1 MNKRQLR
8 LAAFLVF
15 IFIFIIPGISA
26 DTGGYTVVAIP
37 PDEISGTFHDPVP
50 ITFWDLTPREMAI
63 ALALSFFPMMTIPV
77 EIFFTMKIF
86 AWLGYRKISKDAF
99 LYNTNRRVIFET
111 IQDNPGIS
119 LSSLSRI
126 TEIKT
131 ATLQYHL
138 KILGMKGK
146 IIRVESRNTINYF
159 ENSGKYTAFEKNIF
173 RHLQNPTTRK
183 ILAIL
188 IAFPDYSRADI
199 ANKIG
204 TSGPSV
210 TWHAHRLSQDGII
223 IQNKNGRSTQYALSE
238 ESQSFFQKYHDF
250 FPEIES
256 GYCRNVIPA
265 NEVQV
270 RS

>member
-15 IFIFIIPGISA
+15 IFIFLIPEISA
-26 DTGGYTVVAIP
+26 DTGGYTVVAIS

-111 IQDNPGIS
+111 IRDYPGIS
-119 LSSLSRI
+119 LSKLSQI
-126 TEIKT
+126 TEIKN

-138 KILGMKGK
+138 KILGLKGK
-146 IIRVESRNTINYF
+146 IIRVEYQNTINYF

-188 IAFPDYSRADI
+188 IAFPGNSRGDI
-199 ANKIG
+199 ASKIG
-204 TSGPSV
+204 TSGPTV
-210 TWHAHRLSQDGII
+210 TWHAHRLSHDGII
-223 IQNKNGRSTQYALSE
+223 TQNKNGRSVQYVLSE
-238 ESQSFFQKYHDF
+238 ESVSFFQKYHCF
-250 FPEIES
+250 FPEIET
-256 GYCRNVIPA
+256 GRYRDLIPSPGQF
-265 NEVQV
+265 V
-270 RS
+270 

>member
-8 LAAFLVF
+8 FAAFLVF
-15 IFIFIIPGISA
+15 IFILIIPVISA

-111 IQDNPGIS
+111 IRDHPGIS
-119 LSSLSRI
+119 LSRLSQI
-126 TEIKT
+126 TEIKN

-138 KILGMKGK
+138 KILGLKGK
-146 IIRVESRNTINYF
+146 IIRVEYQNTINYF
-159 ENSGKYTAFEKNIF
+159 ENSGKYTAFEKKVF
-173 RHLQNPTTRK
+173 KHLQNQTTRR
-183 ILAIL
+183 ILAVLLKSSNI
-188 IAFPDYSRADI
+188 SRGDLAR
-199 ANKIG
+199 KIG
-204 TSGPSV
+204 TSGPSI
-210 TWHAHRLSQDGII
+210 TWHANRLSQDRII
-223 IQNKNGRSTQYALSE
+223 ILNKNGRYVKYILSE
-238 ESQSFFQKYHDF
+238 EMILFSWKYRNF
-250 FPEIES
+250 FPEIEP
-256 GYCRNVIPA
+256 GRYRDLIPSKGQF
-265 NEVQV
+265 V
-270 RS
+270 